1 VWRGT
6 GIQGRAR
13 TKEVSSAAID
23 PTPAQ
28 ARRLASGADSE
39 PIVMVNL
46 LRFRDRAAG
55 DDAGFSGVEAH
66 GRYAAEV
73 APLLERVGGRL
84 LAAAACEESVIGP
97 DESEWDLVALVEYPS
112 RAAFLAMATSPEYGE
127 IGAHR
132 ANALADSRLI
142 LARLAPTL
150 G

>member
-1 VWRGT
+1 VS
-6 GIQGRAR
+6 AR
-13 TKEVSSAAID
+13 RDQATID

-28 ARRLASGADSE
+28 LQRLASATDSE

-55 DDAGFSGVEAH
+55 DDAGVSGFEAYA
-66 GRYAAEV
+66 RYAAAV

-84 LAAAACEESVIGP
+84 LSAAACEESVIGP

-112 RAAFLAMATSPEYGE
+112 RAAFLEMVTSPEYGE
-127 IGAHR
+127 IAGHR
-132 ANALADSRLI
+132 ADALADSRLI
-142 LARLAPTL
+142 LARHASSP

>member
-1 VWRGT
+1 MN
-6 GIQGRAR
+6 
-13 TKEVSSAAID
+13 AAID

-28 ARRLASGADSE
+28 LRRLASAPESE

-55 DDAGFSGVEAH
+55 DDAGVSGAEAY
-66 GRYAAEV
+66 GRYAAAV
-73 APLLERVGGRL
+73 APLIERVGGRL

-97 DESEWDLVALVEYPS
+97 DGSEWDLVALVEYPS

-127 IGAHR
+127 IGAPR

-142 LARLAPTL
+142 LAHLVPSFD
-150 G
+150 

>member
-1 VWRGT
+1 M
-6 GIQGRAR
+6 
-13 TKEVSSAAID
+13 SAERVATID
-23 PTPAQ
+23 PTTAQ

-55 DDAGFSGVEAH
+55 DDAGLSGAEAY
-66 GRYAAEV
+66 GRYAAAV

-84 LAAAACEESVIGP
+84 LATAACEESVIGP
-97 DESEWDLVALVEYPS
+97 DESEWDLCALVEYPS
-112 RAAFLAMATSPEYGE
+112 RAAFLEMTTSPEYGE
-127 IGAHR
+127 IAAHR

-142 LARLAPTL
+142 LARPVPTP